1 MTKKHFEA
9 IAEEVK
15 DANFDSTVDKVKFIR
30 GLSNKLEQFDERFD
44 RKRFSKACFDT
55 SEFMSKSEMRRIT
68 NQV

>member
-9 IAEEVK
+9 IAEEIK
-15 DANFDSTVDKVKFIR
+15 NADFDTPVEKVKFIKR
-30 GLSNKLEQFDERFD
+30 LSDKLEQFNDKFD
-44 RKRFSKACFDT
+44 RKQFSKACFDL

>member
-15 DANFDSTVDKVKFIR
+15 DAKFDSPIEKVKFVR
-30 GLSNKLEQFDERFD
+30 GLSDKLEQFNDKFD
-44 RKRFSKACFDT
+44 RKRFSKACFDA